1 MNNADALTEKFE
13 ALIDF
18 VRQASD
24 SEAIQSMDVSDLGL
38 KAAHLCEAV
47 EGAPPETARAIKPL
61 MAQLIQDLDALAM
74 KLEKQKKA
82 E

>member
-1 MNNADALTEKFE
+1 MSEINILTEKFE

-24 SEAIQSMDVSDLGL
+24 SDTIQMMDVSDLGL

-47 EGAPPETARAIKPL
+47 EGSEPGVARAIKPL
-61 MAQLIQDLDALAM
+61 MAQLIQDLDVLAM
-74 KLEKQKKA
+74 KLEKQKRGQ
-82 E
+82 